1 MEEYIKIKAK
11 LTCKM
16 SCDDIMDRYRVGE
29 YNPQDLTI
37 SKNGIILTFNK
48 RSNEIKGLNKYI

>member
-16 SCDDIMDRYRVGE
+16 SCDDIMDRYRVG
-29 YNPQDLTI
+29 
-37 SKNGIILTFNK
+37 G
-48 RSNEIKGLNKYI
+48 EI